1 MFFFADLL
9 SFVYGLTRELQ
20 RIENIFY
27 LFYWWDLLHLLGF
40 LLNQDN
46 LHKMHYDS
54 HLFYDI
60 YIHFLQMFL
69 IFFFFHIYIKISKN
83 IWAKYYQKNKERLQ
97 KKAHERY
104 QNLSTKEQ
112 EQKWQYYRKCY
123 KQFSEDEK
131 QKLVEY

>member
-1 MFFFADLL
+1 
-9 SFVYGLTRELQ
+9 
-20 RIENIFY
+20 
-27 LFYWWDLLHLLGF
+27 
-40 LLNQDN
+40 
-46 LHKMHYDS
+46 
-54 HLFYDI
+54 
-60 YIHFLQMFL
+60 MFL